1 VSTQLA
7 PDILPDALDAFLAKL
22 GGHRLLRADE
32 ERTLARRIE
41 RGDLEAKRRLIEAN
55 LRLVVSISKRYRGQ
69 GMPFLDLIQEGT
81 IGLVRATELF
91 DYRRKI
97 KFSTYATWW
106 IRQAVVRALADK
118 ARTIRL
124 PVHIVESQRRVA
136 RAQSYLEG
144 ELGRRATVEEIAQR
158 VGVSSDEV
166 ERLRALAPEPVSL
179 DAPLSYDRATT
190 LGELVADGRA
200 PVRQCE
206 RDETDPMARLLPLL
220 TRLPA
225 RPRHVLALRWGLAD
239 ELPHTLVEIA
249 QALGMSRQRV
259 RHIELDALAQL
270 QVWASE
276 PELKAA

>member
-1 VSTQLA
+1 MSTQLA

-41 RGDLEAKRRLIEAN
+41 RGDLEAKGSLIEAN

-91 DYRRKI
+91 AYRRKI

-166 ERLRALAPEPVSL
+166 ERLRALAPKPVSL
-179 DAPLSYDRATT
+179 DAPLSYDSATT
-190 LGELVADGRA
+190 LGELVADGKA

-239 ELPHTLVEIA
+239 ERPHTLVEIA
-249 QALGMSRQRV
+249 QALGISRQRV